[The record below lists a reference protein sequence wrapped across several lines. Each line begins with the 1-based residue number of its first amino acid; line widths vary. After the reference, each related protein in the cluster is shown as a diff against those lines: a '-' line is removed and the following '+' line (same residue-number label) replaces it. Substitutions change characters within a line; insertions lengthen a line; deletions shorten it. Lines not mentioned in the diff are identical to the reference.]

1 MKDDFNIDELK
12 KKLKKDRKE
21 SLTKETTKSEE
32 EKVPTLTT
40 EKEVLDLIKKES
52 SEKNNDSLDETL
64 IENYRDEEKDALNIE
79 YDSDEDENK
88 VDEKENKNK
97 FKEKLK
103 SIKKPKVKLPNIN
116 YLKLFLI
123 ILLLAVISVLSIY
136 LISSWSAVKEIEVNG
151 NVNLEKEE
159 ILERSGIKE
168 GNKMYLLQTNKA
180 EENIKVLPIVE
191 KINVEREW
199 PNKVVIDVEEY
210 EIVGFVESHRNYYP
224 VLENKRVLRGFHM
237 APENAPIIHF
247 FEGKE
252 FDGLVD
258 SLNDV
263 NPEILRTI
271 SEIYYRPHDESYKR
285 IQVLM
290 NNGQEIIAD
299 YTTFGKKINYFEGMS
314 NAIGDK
320 SGVIDLEV
328 SNAFIP
334 YSTDEA
340 RRVKRDM
347 SRIPKHAP
355 YLEEIDENLESI
367 KKALDNID

>member
-52 SEKNNDSLDETL
+52 SEKNSDSLDETL

-123 ILLLAVISVLSIY
+123 ILLLAVISVLSVY

>member
-64 IENYRDEEKDALNIE
+64 IEDYRDEEKDALNIE

-123 ILLLAVISVLSIY
+123 ILLLAVISVLSVY

>member
-21 SLTKETTKSEE
+21 SPTKETTKSEE

-123 ILLLAVISVLSIY
+123 ILLLAVISVLSVY

>member
-21 SLTKETTKSEE
+21 SPTKETTKSEE

-123 ILLLAVISVLSIY
+123 ILLLAVISVLSVY

-168 GNKMYLLQTNKA
+168 DNKMYLLQTNKA

>member
-12 KKLKKDRKE
+12 KRLKKDRKE
-21 SLTKETTKSEE
+21 APTKETPKSEE
-32 EKVPTLTT
+32 EKVPALTT

-52 SEKNNDSLDETL
+52 SEKNSDSLDETL
-64 IENYRDEEKDALNIE
+64 IEDYRDEEKGTLNIE

-103 SIKKPKVKLPNIN
+103 SIKQPKVKLPNIN

-123 ILLLAVISVLSIY
+123 ILLLAVISVLSVY

-199 PNKVVIDVEEY
+199 PNKVVINVEEY
-210 EIVGFVESHRNYYP
+210 AIVGFVESHRNYYP

-271 SEIYYRPHDESYKR
+271 SEIYYRPHDESYTR

-299 YTTFGKKINYFEGMS
+299 YTTFGEKINYFEGMS

>member
-123 ILLLAVISVLSIY
+123 ILLLAVISVLSVY

-224 VLENKRVLRGFHM
+224 VLENKRVLRGFNM

>member
-79 YDSDEDENK
+79 YDSDEEEKKELKLNKKESNEKNNDSLDETLIEKYRDEEKDALNIEYDSDEDENK

-123 ILLLAVISVLSIY
+123 ILLLAVISVLSVY

-191 KINVEREW
+191 KI
-199 PNKVVIDVEEY
+199 
-210 EIVGFVESHRNYYP
+210 
-224 VLENKRVLRGFHM
+224 
-237 APENAPIIHF
+237 
-247 FEGKE
+247 
-252 FDGLVD
+252 
-258 SLNDV
+258 
-263 NPEILRTI
+263 
-271 SEIYYRPHDESYKR
+271 
-285 IQVLM
+285 
-290 NNGQEIIAD
+290 
-299 YTTFGKKINYFEGMS
+299 
-314 NAIGDK
+314 
-320 SGVIDLEV
+320 
-328 SNAFIP
+328 
-334 YSTDEA
+334 
-340 RRVKRDM
+340 
-347 SRIPKHAP
+347 
-355 YLEEIDENLESI
+355 
-367 KKALDNID
+367 

>member
-123 ILLLAVISVLSIY
+123 ILLLAVISVLSVY

-299 YTTFGKKINYFEGMS
+299 YTTFGEKINYFEGMS

-320 SGVIDLEV
+320 RGVIDLEV

>member
-97 FKEKLK
+97 FKEKIK
-103 SIKKPKVKLPNIN
+103 SIKQPKVKLPNIN

-123 ILLLAVISVLSIY
+123 ILLLAVISVLSVY

>member
-123 ILLLAVISVLSIY
+123 ILLLAVISVLSVY

-237 APENAPIIHF
+237 SPENAPIIHF

>member
-123 ILLLAVISVLSIY
+123 ILLLAVISVLSVY

-299 YTTFGKKINYFEGMS
+299 YTTFGEKINYFEGMS

>member
-40 EKEVLDLIKKES
+40 EKEVLDLFKKES

-123 ILLLAVISVLSIY
+123 ILLLAVISVLSVY

>member
-123 ILLLAVISVLSIY
+123 ILLLAVISVLSVY

>member
-21 SLTKETTKSEE
+21 APTKEIPKSEE
-32 EKVPTLTT
+32 EKVPVLTT

-123 ILLLAVISVLSIY
+123 ILLLAVISVLSVY

-271 SEIYYRPHDESYKR
+271 SEIYYRPHDESNTR

-299 YTTFGKKINYFEGMS
+299 YTTFGEKINYFEGMS
-314 NAIGDK
+314 NAIGNK
-320 SGVIDLEV
+320 NGIIDLEV

-334 YSTDEA
+334 YSTEEA

>member
-32 EKVPTLTT
+32 EKVPALTT

-123 ILLLAVISVLSIY
+123 ILLLAVISVLSVY

>member
-123 ILLLAVISVLSIY
+123 ILLLAVISVLSVY

-271 SEIYYRPHDESYKR
+271 SEIYYRLHDESYKR

>member
-1 MKDDFNIDELK
+1 LK

-32 EKVPTLTT
+32 EKIPTLTT

-123 ILLLAVISVLSIY
+123 ILLLAVISVLSVY
-136 LISSWSAVKEIEVNG
+136 LISSWSEVKEIEVNG

-168 GNKMYLLQTNKA
+168 GNKMYVLQKNKA
-180 EENIKVLPIVE
+180 EANIKVFQSL
-191 KINVEREW
+191 K
-199 PNKVVIDVEEY
+199 KLMSK
-210 EIVGFVESHRNYYP
+210 ESGRIKS
-224 VLENKRVLRGFHM
+224 LSMSKSMKSL
-237 APENAPIIHF
+237 
-247 FEGKE
+247 
-252 FDGLVD
+252 GL
-258 SLNDV
+258 
-263 NPEILRTI
+263 
-271 SEIYYRPHDESYKR
+271 
-285 IQVLM
+285 
-290 NNGQEIIAD
+290 
-299 YTTFGKKINYFEGMS
+299 
-314 NAIGDK
+314 
-320 SGVIDLEV
+320 
-328 SNAFIP
+328 
-334 YSTDEA
+334 
-340 RRVKRDM
+340 
-347 SRIPKHAP
+347 
-355 YLEEIDENLESI
+355 
-367 KKALDNID
+367 

>member
-1 MKDDFNIDELK
+1 MKDDFNVDELK

-21 SLTKETTKSEE
+21 NPTKATPKSDE

-40 EKEVLDLIKKES
+40 EKEVLNLIKKES

-64 IENYRDEEKDALNIE
+64 IEDYRDEEKYALNIE
-79 YDSDEDENK
+79 YDTDEAENK
-88 VDEKENKNK
+88 EESK
-97 FKEKLK
+97 FKDKLK
-103 SIKKPKVKLPNIN
+103 SIKRPKFKLPNIN

-123 ILLLAVISVLSIY
+123 ILLLSVISILSVY

-168 GNKMYLLQTNKA
+168 GDKMYLMQTNKA

-191 KINVEREW
+191 KINIEREW
-199 PNKVVIDVEEY
+199 PNKVIIDVEEY

-271 SEIYYRPHDESYKR
+271 SEIYYRPYEESNTR

-299 YTTFGKKINYFEGMS
+299 YTTFGEKINYFEGMR

-320 SGVIDLEV
+320 SGIIDLEV

-334 YSTDEA
+334 YSTEEA

>member
-32 EKVPTLTT
+32 EKVPALTT

-52 SEKNNDSLDETL
+52 SEKNSDSLDETL

-123 ILLLAVISVLSIY
+123 ILLLAVISVLSVY

-237 APENAPIIHF
+237 SPENAPIIHF

>member
-123 ILLLAVISVLSIY
+123 ILLLAVISVLSVY

-168 GNKMYLLQTNKA
+168 DNKMYLLQTNKA

>member
-32 EKVPTLTT
+32 EKVPALTT

-103 SIKKPKVKLPNIN
+103 SIKQPKVKLPNIN

-123 ILLLAVISVLSIY
+123 ILLLAVISVLSVY